1 MIIFIYCLTKTL
13 SIMPTPPDMPP
24 KDDGNKPKKKP
35 QAAKPKPKSKVKP
48 KPGANINP
56 G

>member
-1 MIIFIYCLTKTL
+1 MAKAPKNESKKTEAKSKPSKETTK
-13 SIMPTPPDMPP
+13 P
-24 KDDGNKPKKKP
+24 
-35 QAAKPKPKSKVKP
+35 KVKP